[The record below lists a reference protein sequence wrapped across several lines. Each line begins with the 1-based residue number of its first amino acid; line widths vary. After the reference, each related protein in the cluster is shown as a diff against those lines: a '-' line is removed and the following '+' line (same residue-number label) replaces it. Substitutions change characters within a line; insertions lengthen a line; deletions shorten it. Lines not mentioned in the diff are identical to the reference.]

1 MIEKCRRAF
10 KRCCFFVTV
19 NIFLSIE
26 KIIVKF
32 IIKKTKMYSKFTK
45 YKQRLDYSIVK
56 VNFHIAYFSQLI
68 NDMYT
73 HVI

>member
-1 MIEKCRRAF
+1 
-10 KRCCFFVTV
+10 
-19 NIFLSIE
+19 
-26 KIIVKF
+26 
-32 IIKKTKMYSKFTK
+32 MYSKFTK